1 MGCECF
7 YLRLVGLPGAVSIV
21 DRTISQEA
29 CHKTIEVIILNCWSR
44 NATVMIKRTKVK
56 RKLPANSEQNHESPK
71 KKKIAADETL
81 DSFKQVRL

>member
-7 YLRLVGLPGAVSIV
+7 YLRLVGLSGAVSIV
-21 DRTISQEA
+21 DISQEA
-29 CHKTIEVIILNCWSR
+29 CHKTIEIIILNYWSR

-56 RKLPANSEQNHESPK
+56 RKLPVNSEQNHESPK